1 MFWII
6 IGIIIAYVAFVS
18 LKEGL
23 VPISM
28 CVIDMLIS
36 MSIIDM
42 LIGMSIIAIIT
53 VIILS
58 LSMSIIAI
66 ITVIILSLK
75 ICMNYI
81 KNKEKRWLVFLGI
94 ITVSIMIFISALFL
108 KELWIVMSGIA
119 IGTFILSLVCM
130 NYLTNKSKKEQK
142 EISLIRNKIHEI
154 KVKINKLK
162 YESEQD
168 KINNLK
174 NEIEELIAFLRSL
187 SKMVDEDDSLI
198 CKEIINKNIIEKL
211 EGLKAKIKDFP
222 SQIKELTSQEFD
234 NKKKK
239 SVEIIDS
246 LRVYIDLIST
256 PEGILLS
263 EIDRNIDD
271 NKKNIEKLEDGEKTE
286 KIIELRDKIIKL
298 RDRKIE
304 ILSKEPEGVLDKH
317 EIRRSL
323 TITLTIVYFMLLF
336 FSIFSPV
343 TTTTQFINMT
353 DMIPGNIS
361 GDITVGDVSIT
372 ADKANITLSNT
383 TTHTAPN
390 LQSPFIEVFTYIYLA
405 VIAFYFGSRAIET
418 YTAMKKK

>member
-343 TTTTQFINMT
+343 TTTTQ
-353 DMIPGNIS
+353 
-361 GDITVGDVSIT
+361 
-372 ADKANITLSNT
+372 
-383 TTHTAPN
+383 
-390 LQSPFIEVFTYIYLA
+390 LQQRIQPQIYKVRL
-405 VIAFYFGSRAIET
+405 
-418 YTAMKKK
+418 